1 MFKKRKQKIAEDV
14 AEQRFDDMMDLVKN
28 LSRQDYNRLKQAMD
42 LGYEAYQK
50 VKNVK
55 SDDEKE
61 FEDINQI
68 DKQMTKEREVKNA
81 KDNTTRSTKEN

>member
-61 FEDINQI
+61 VEDINQI

-81 KDNTTRSTKEN
+81 KGNTTRSTKEN